1 MHYIPLI
8 QTVKNLVEDSTFL
21 EVTEA
26 HSDHNPECLL
36 RDVKD
41 GSLFK
46 NNRYFLENP
55 EALTILLYSDGVEVV
70 NPLGAGRG
78 KHKVIQIFLTFGEIP
93 KTQRS
98 KIDRIQLVAIVKE
111 KVVKQFGF
119 KKVYHQIV
127 EDLKEL

>member
-1 MHYIPLI
+1 M
-8 QTVKNLVEDSTFL
+8 
-21 EVTEA
+21 
-26 HSDHNPECLL
+26 L

-41 GSLFK
+41 GSAFK
-46 NNRYFLENP
+46 NNQFFLENP

-98 KIDRIQLVAIVKE
+98 KIDRIQLVAVVKE

-127 EDLKEL
+127 EDLKEFGKRYHCSSSC